1 MKILRFVGAF
11 IFFASSALRA
21 DPLPL
26 GTIEVVQQVQGV
38 TLTIPVNS
46 TLDVQTTNN
55 GITIGVALD
64 ANLASVQSNFPVLM
78 KTFDLPSNNCDGY
91 GQSVVAKLNSS
102 SLTAAGNQAV
112 IKANAHVA
120 VWDCQKG
127 LPGGGTTLEWK
138 LKCWRVIGK
147 KICTKVPQKITIQPG
162 SDIKN
167 RLVED
172 DVTAKVALLVSSK
185 DGVSFEISPTDVN
198 VELHNDITKFLNKI
212 AAMFNVSATD
222 FAKKSLGAAVN
233 AGMLRKTIP
242 EEFLQY
248 NPKITS
254 LSFYTRAD
262 GSLGMKVS
270 LVSELTGPQL
280 NVFIKEMLMP
290 VAAQPS
296 AGAEG
301 STGTSTVPRES
312 VTPVP
317 PPSSPSTQ

>member
-11 IFFASSALRA
+11 LFFASAALRA

-26 GTIEVVQQVQGV
+26 GTIDVVQQVQWV

-46 TLDVQTTNN
+46 TLDVQTTN
-55 GITIGVALD
+55 GTLTIAIALE

-78 KTFDLPSNNCDGY
+78 KTFELPSNNCDGY
-91 GQSVVAKLNSS
+91 GQSVVAKLNGS
-102 SLTAAGNQAV
+102 SLTASGNQAI

-127 LPGGGTTLEWK
+127 LPGGGTTLEWR

-147 KICTKVPQKITIQPG
+147 KMCSKVPHKITIQPG
-162 SDIKN
+162 PDIKN

-172 DVTAKVALLVSSK
+172 DVTGKVALLVSSK

-212 AAMFNVSATD
+212 AAMFNVSVTD

-233 AGMLRKTIP
+233 AGMLRRTIP

-262 GSLGMKVS
+262 GNLGLKVA
-270 LVSELTGPQL
+270 LVSELTGAQL
-280 NVFIKEMLMP
+280 NIFVKDMLIP
-290 VAAQPS
+290 ETAPPA

-301 STGTSTVPRES
+301 STGTVTVPRAS
-312 VTPVP
+312 VTPMP
-317 PPSSPSTQ
+317 PTNATNM